1 MSSGLCIVFVTELPT
16 RKPVCNKTETIGA
29 TDTTGATG
37 ASGEGVINSHAFT
50 KKTLLEHKTLI
61 ITIQDYEEL
70 KQIYQTKKTYFN
82 LFMFTIFDKTQ
93 FPGKDKSKL
102 CCLIIFMN
110 DVYSYHYVC
119 AIDTIEETKQRF
131 KNIIEKN
138 NMGIKNYSLLKLN
151 FDEDGKFNASNEEPL
166 Y

>member
-16 RKPVCNKTETIGA
+16 RKPDCNKTN
-29 TDTTGATG
+29 TTGATG
-37 ASGEGVINSHAFT
+37 ATDATDASGEGVINSHAFT
-50 KKTLLEHKTLI
+50 KQTFLEQKTAI
-61 ITIQDYEEL
+61 ITIQDYEEYKL
-70 KQIYQTKKTYFN
+70 PYFN
-82 LFMFTIFDKTQ
+82 LVNLVRFDIFDTEKRLST
-93 FPGKDKSKL
+93 DKSNL

-138 NMGIKNYSLLKLN
+138 NMGIKNYSILKLN
-151 FDEDGKFNASNEEPL
+151 FDEEGKFTASNDEPL

>member
-16 RKPVCNKTETIGA
+16 RKPVCNKTGTI
-29 TDTTGATG
+29 GATG
-37 ASGEGVINSHAFT
+37 ASGEGDINSHAFT
-50 KKTLLEHKTLI
+50 KKTLLEHKTVI
-61 ITIQDYEEL
+61 IPIQNYEEYKL
-70 KQIYQTKKTYFN
+70 PYFNLVN

-151 FDEDGKFNASNEEPL
+151 FDEEGKFTASNDEPL

>member
-16 RKPVCNKTETIGA
+16 RKPVCNKTGTI
-29 TDTTGATG
+29 GATG

-82 LFMFTIFDKTQ
+82 LFMFTIFDK
-93 FPGKDKSKL
+93 KIS
-102 CCLIIFMN
+102 
-110 DVYSYHYVC
+110 
-119 AIDTIEETKQRF
+119 
-131 KNIIEKN
+131 KN
-138 NMGIKNYSLLKLN
+138 NINININM
-151 FDEDGKFNASNEEPL
+151 
-166 Y
+166 

>member
-1 MSSGLCIVFVTELPT
+1 MSSGLCIVFVTEKPT
-16 RKPVCNKTETIGA
+16 GKPTGKPVCNKTGTIGA
-29 TDTTGATG
+29 TGATG
-37 ASGEGVINSHAFT
+37 ASGEDDINSHAFT
-50 KKTLLEHKTLI
+50 KKTLLEHKTVI
-61 ITIQDYEEL
+61 IPIQNYKEYKL
-70 KQIYQTKKTYFN
+70 PYKTKPYFN
-82 LFMFTIFDKTQ
+82 LFRFDIFDTEKRLS
-93 FPGKDKSKL
+93 KDKSKL

-138 NMGIKNYSLLKLN
+138 NMGIKNYSILKLN
-151 FDEDGKFNASNEEPL
+151 FNEDGKFTASNDDPL

>member
-61 ITIQDYEEL
+61 ITIQNYEEL
-70 KQIYQTKKTYFN
+70 KQIYQTKKNGVWGNCF
-82 LFMFTIFDKTQ
+82 
-93 FPGKDKSKL
+93 
-102 CCLIIFMN
+102 
-110 DVYSYHYVC
+110 
-119 AIDTIEETKQRF
+119 
-131 KNIIEKN
+131 
-138 NMGIKNYSLLKLN
+138 
-151 FDEDGKFNASNEEPL
+151 
-166 Y
+166 

>member
-1 MSSGLCIVFVTELPT
+1 MSSELCIVFVTELPT
-16 RKPVCNKTETIGA
+16 RKPVCNKTGTTGA
-29 TDTTGATG
+29 TDATG

-61 ITIQDYEEL
+61 ITIQDYE
-70 KQIYQTKKTYFN
+70 KIKDSYKTKPYFN
-82 LFMFTIFDKTQ
+82 LLRFDIFDTK
-93 FPGKDKSKL
+93 KLLVKEKNKL
-102 CCLIIFMN
+102 CCMILFMN

-151 FDEDGKFNASNEEPL
+151 FDEEGKFNASNEEPL

>member
-16 RKPVCNKTETIGA
+16 RKPVCNKTGTTGA
-29 TDTTGATG
+29 TDATG

-61 ITIQDYEEL
+61 ITIQDYE
-70 KQIYQTKKTYFN
+70 KIKDSYKTKPYFN
-82 LFMFTIFDKTQ
+82 LLRFDIFDTEKRLST
-93 FPGKDKSKL
+93 DKSKL
-102 CCLIIFMN
+102 CCLIIFLN

-151 FDEDGKFNASNEEPL
+151 FDEEGKFKESNEEPL

>member
-16 RKPVCNKTETIGA
+16 RKPVCNKTGTI
-29 TDTTGATG
+29 GATG

-50 KKTLLEHKTLI
+50 KKILLEQKTAI
-61 ITIQDYEEL
+61 ITIQNYKNLEQNY
-70 KQIYQTKKTYFN
+70 KTKPYFN
-82 LFMFTIFDKTQ
+82 LIRFDIFDTEKRLST
-93 FPGKDKSKL
+93 DKSKL

-119 AIDTIEETKQRF
+119 AIHTIEETKQRF

>member
-16 RKPVCNKTETIGA
+16 RKPVCNKTGTTGA
-29 TDTTGATG
+29 TDATG

-50 KKTLLEHKTLI
+50 KKTLLEQKTAI
-61 ITIQDYEEL
+61 ITIQNYKNLEQNY
-70 KQIYQTKKTYFN
+70 KTKPYFN
-82 LFMFTIFDKTQ
+82 LLRFDIFDTEKRLST
-93 FPGKDKSKL
+93 DKSKL
-102 CCLIIFMN
+102 CCLIIFLN

-151 FDEDGKFNASNEEPL
+151 FNEDGKFTASNDEPL

>member
-16 RKPVCNKTETIGA
+16 RKPVCNKTGTTGA
-29 TDTTGATG
+29 TDATG

-50 KKTLLEHKTLI
+50 KKTFLQQKTTI
-61 ITIQDYEEL
+61 ITKQDYEDLE
-70 KQIYQTKKTYFN
+70 QIYKTKPYFN
-82 LFMFTIFDKTQ
+82 LLRFDIFDTEKRLST
-93 FPGKDKSKL
+93 DKSKL
-102 CCLIIFMN
+102 CCLIIFLN

-151 FDEDGKFNASNEEPL
+151 FNEDGKFTASNDEPL